1 MAEDMTEDKSAR
13 EIQILPHVE
22 QWQGGFNRDTQSFWI
37 EVPTK
42 ADGKVR
48 LSFTE
53 GVLDT
58 LLNMFGSLEQHA
70 ALHDPTMPVTG
81 EMYPARIDLADGVE
95 VTPQQIAQKSHAIV
109 EFRVENLIRRIGLT
123 QALAQDL
130 AEKLSAI
137 RWHGGRQP
145 QPPV

>member
-1 MAEDMTEDKSAR
+1 MSEDMTEDKDAR

-70 ALHDPTMPVTG
+70 ALHDPAVPVVG
-81 EMYPARIDLADGVE
+81 EMHPMRIDVADGVE
-95 VTPQQIAQKSHAIV
+95 VMSEHIAQTSHAIIV
-109 EFRVENLIRRIGLT
+109 FRAENLIRRIGLT

-130 AEKLSAI
+130 TVKLSAI
-137 RWHGGRQP
+137 KWRGGRQA
-145 QPPV
+145 Q

>member
-1 MAEDMTEDKSAR
+1 MAEDMTEDKGAR

-22 QWQGGFNRDTQSFWI
+22 QRQGGFNRNTQSFWV

-42 ADGKVR
+42 ADGTVR

-70 ALHDPTMPVTG
+70 APHDPTMPVAG
-81 EMYPARIDLADGVE
+81 EMYPVRIDLADGVE
-95 VTPQQIAQKSHAIV
+95 VTSEHIAQTSHATIV
-109 EFRVENLIRRIGLT
+109 FRAENVIRRIGLT
-123 QALAQDL
+123 QALAQEL

-137 RWHGGRQP
+137 EWRGGRQP
-145 QPPV
+145 Q

>member
-1 MAEDMTEDKSAR
+1 MTEDMTEDKGAR

-48 LSFTE
+48 LTFTE

-70 ALHDPTMPVTG
+70 ALHDPAVPVAG
-81 EMYPARIDLADGVE
+81 EMYPMRIDLAGSVDIASE
-95 VTPQQIAQKSHAIV
+95 HIAQTSHVIIV
-109 EFRVENLIRRIGLT
+109 FRAENLIRRIGLT

-137 RWHGGRQP
+137 KWRGGQQP
-145 QPPV
+145 Q

>member
-1 MAEDMTEDKSAR
+1 MAEDMTEDNGAR

-48 LSFTE
+48 LTFTE
-53 GVLDT
+53 GVLGT

-70 ALHDPTMPVTG
+70 ALHDPTMPVAG
-81 EMYPARIDLADGVE
+81 EMYPMRIDLADGVE
-95 VTPQQIAQKSHAIV
+95 VTSEHIAQTSHAIIV
-109 EFRVENLIRRIGLT
+109 FRAENVVRRIGLT
-123 QALAQDL
+123 QALAQEL

-137 RWHGGRQP
+137 KWRGGRQP
-145 QPPV
+145 QQPV